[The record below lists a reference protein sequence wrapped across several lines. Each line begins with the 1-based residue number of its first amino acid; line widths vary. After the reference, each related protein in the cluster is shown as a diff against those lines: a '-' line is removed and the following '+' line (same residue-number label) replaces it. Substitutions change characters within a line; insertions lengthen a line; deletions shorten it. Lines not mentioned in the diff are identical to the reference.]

1 MSWLGSAFGSAVNP
15 YLTYIK
21 VGAGIVVLLVIG
33 GLYWWGSHES
43 AKVDTLNTKIGV
55 LDKTVADDKVILGA
69 YKGALDNWE
78 KAFAQF
84 QKVAQRQADVAHAA
98 VAEKDALDAQLKDL
112 NDRLKTNPVSTATVV
127 TGNVAHLVCL
137 LNAASR
143 GAGDG
148 CPEAAPSPSN
158 APAAGTP

>member
-1 MSWLGSAFGSAVNP
+1 MSWLGSALGSAVNP
-15 YLTYIK
+15 YMTYIK
-21 VGAGIVVLLVIG
+21 LGAGLAVLLVIG

-43 AKVDTLNTKIGV
+43 AKVDTLNVQIGV
-55 LDKTVADDKVILGA
+55 KDKTIADDKAVLGA
-69 YKGALDNWE
+69 YNGALDNWE

-84 QKVAQRQADVAHAA
+84 QKVAQKQADVAHAA

-112 NDRLKTNPVSTATVV
+112 NARLKANPVSTATVV

-137 LNAASR
+137 LNSASR
-143 GAGDG
+143 GTSDG
-148 CPEAAPSPSN
+148 CAAATPSPSD